1 MRRLLICGCL
11 LGGLLLTGCWMPIP
25 PESNVL
31 YEERFSGS
39 TEWYQGETDQR
50 RIWVENG
57 AYQFHAIASDI
68 FFYSVRSLIG
78 PFTNFQFDIDT
89 QQIAGPD
96 DNGYGVVFRQSES
109 GYYRFRISGDG
120 WARFDKRVNGNYVA
134 IRGWERTDLIQ
145 QGNATNHITVVAN
158 GSEFSFYVNGTF
170 LWSASDTQF
179 ASGTIGVGVI
189 CLDDAGGTRVA
200 FDNILLQALE

>member
-1 MRRLLICGCL
+1 
-11 LGGLLLTGCWMPIP
+11 MPIP

-109 GYYRFRISGDG
+109 GYYRYRISGDG